1 MYVYGSNY
9 VHGPQPLSAPHRA
22 GQTAAAGNSGSNLS
36 ADSVSFSRQAD
47 LIGRVREMPEI
58 RADRVA
64 DLKRQ
69 IAAGNYDSDQKL
81 DAALDRMLDEI
92 GAW

>member
-1 MYVYGSNY
+1 MYVYGSSY
-9 VHGPQPLSAPHRA
+9 VHGPQPLGAPHRPAQTPSA
-22 GQTAAAGNSGSNLS
+22 GAGNF
-36 ADSVSFSRQAD
+36 ATTDSVSFSRQAD

-69 IAAGNYDSDQKL
+69 IASGNYDTDQKL